1 MVHYEELT
9 ENLIKR
15 IQKERDDN
23 SFENVAFDEKNV
35 LRRKTDH
42 DNASLLRPAFI
53 RDVDKILNCPY
64 YNRYSDKTQVF
75 SLYKNDDITR
85 RG

>member
-1 MVHYEELT
+1 MAYYEELT
-9 ENLIKR
+9 QNLIEK

-53 RDVDKILNCPY
+53 RDIGKILNCPY
-64 YNRYSDKTQVF
+64 APKFATQNRVRFILTW
-75 SLYKNDDITR
+75 LW
-85 RG
+85 